1 MQSSDLQEEADLAVL
16 AKIHE
21 RILSGEDIRGEV
33 VITTKAG
40 RNLAVEFSHHR
51 VVISGVPF
59 VHSTVRDISL
69 RKQLE
74 AQLMQAQKMEAIGS
88 LAGGVAHD
96 FNNLLSVIKGYTEL
110 LLDELAPDD
119 PKREDLLQIEK
130 AGQRAASLTS
140 QLLSFSRKQML
151 QPELLDLNVAINDMN
166 LMLRRLL
173 GENIEL
179 IMSAQPN
186 LGSVYADPGQIQQI
200 VMNLAVNARDAMTRG
215 GKLIIETSYVEVD
228 ESYIRSWPFMKK
240 GSYIMIA
247 VSDNGIGMDAATQ
260 ARIFEPFFTTKEK
273 GKGTGLGLSTVY
285 GIVKQSNGF
294 ILVDSEMG
302 KGTTFKVYFPCI
314 DGEASKSTNQN
325 DSLDAAQED
334 ETILL
339 VEDEDS
345 VRALAH
351 RILSERG
358 YNVLEAADGVEA
370 LKRAQEFGGT
380 IDLVLTDVVMPG
392 ISGTTLIARLGT
404 MRPGIKSL
412 YMSGYTDD
420 SIINHGFLDSSVAF
434 LQKPFTVQ
442 NLAQKV
448 REVLSDCA

>member
-1 MQSSDLQEEADLAVL
+1 
-16 AKIHE
+16 
-21 RILSGEDIRGEV
+21 
-33 VITTKAG
+33 
-40 RNLAVEFSHHR
+40 
-51 VVISGVPF
+51 
-59 VHSTVRDISL
+59 
-69 RKQLE
+69 
-74 AQLMQAQKMEAIGS
+74 
-88 LAGGVAHD
+88 
-96 FNNLLSVIKGYTEL
+96 
-110 LLDELAPDD
+110 LAPDD

-314 DGEASKSTNQN
+314 DGEASKNTNQN